1 MKDGFKIVDVILNLV
16 FLSVVL
22 LLSTIGGIFISVHPE
37 LFETGALHTR
47 DASLPAITSDDHD
60 VWLAPDSSQ
69 IPDTPHGHLIRYG
82 KDLIAHTA
90 VYLGPKGKVKA
101 STNGMNCQNC
111 HLNAGTKPYGNN
123 YSAVRSTYP
132 KFRARSGTNETI
144 EKRVNDC
151 IERSLNGNKLE
162 DSCREM
168 RAIVSYIEWLG
179 KDVPNGVSP
188 RGVGL
193 PDLPLLTRPA
203 DPEKGQLVF
212 ALRCIRCH
220 GSNGEGRMHQDG
232 LEWRY
237 PPLYGNRSYNIGAGL
252 YRLSRFAGYVK
263 ANMPTD
269 NFTGQP
275 VLTDEEA
282 WDVAAFINSQQ
293 RPTKDLSMDW
303 PDIAGKPF
311 DHPFGPYADSFSE
324 QHHKYGPF
332 DVIKM
337 NQVRK

>member
-1 MKDGFKIVDVILNLV
+1 MQDGFNIVDLILKLV
-16 FLSVVL
+16 FLSIVL
-22 LLSTIGGIFISVHPE
+22 LLFIIGGIIISTHPG
-37 LFETGALHTR
+37 LFETRAAHTR
-47 DASLPAITSDDHD
+47 EASLSIITNDDND
-60 VWLAPDSSQ
+60 LWVAPDSSQ
-69 IPDTPHGHLIRYG
+69 IPNTPHGQLIRYG
-82 KDLIAHTA
+82 RDLIAHTS

-101 STNGMNCQNC
+101 ATNGMNCQNC

-162 DSCREM
+162 DSSREM

-193 PDLPLLTRPA
+193 PDLPLLARPA

-220 GSNGEGRMHQDG
+220 GSNGEGRMHEND

-237 PPLYGNRSYNIGAGL
+237 PPLYGNGSYNIGAGL

-263 ANMPTD
+263 ANMPSD
-269 NFTGQP
+269 NFSGQP

-293 RPTKDLSMDW
+293 RPVKDFSMDW

-324 QHHKYGPF
+324 EQHKYGPF